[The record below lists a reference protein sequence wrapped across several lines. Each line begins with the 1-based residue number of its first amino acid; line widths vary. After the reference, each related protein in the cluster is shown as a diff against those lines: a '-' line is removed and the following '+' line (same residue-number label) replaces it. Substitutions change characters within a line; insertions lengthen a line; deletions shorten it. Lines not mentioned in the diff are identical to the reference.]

1 MSRADCAREMNVN
14 RTGWL
19 AMMMV
24 AASLHAGELRQDP
37 AQINKAVESFL
48 ERESKGLPGQVAI
61 EVGKVDTR
69 VSLAA
74 CTRLQTFFPTG
85 SQAWGQ
91 TTVGVRCASP
101 SAWTIYVPA
110 SVKVSADYL
119 IAARPLALGQE
130 IAAGDI
136 SVQQGELTQLPAGVL
151 TEASQ
156 ALGRRLANSVRAGQ
170 PLRRD
175 AVREPPAIV
184 QGQRVALVVKGAGF
198 SISSEGHSLGKA
210 PEGERVQV
218 NTLTGAVVSGIVR
231 PGPIVEVVR

>member
-1 MSRADCAREMNVN
+1 MKLKP
-14 RTGWL
+14 TGL
-19 AMMMV
+19 LTLMIF
-24 AASLHAGELRQDP
+24 AASLQAAELRQDP
-37 AQINKAVESFL
+37 AQINKEVEIFL

-69 VSLAA
+69 VTLSA

-91 TTVGVRCASP
+91 TTVGVRCAAP
-101 SAWTIYVPA
+101 VAWTIYVPA
-110 SVKVSADYL
+110 NVKVSASYL

-151 TEASQ
+151 TEPSQ

-184 QGQRVALVVKGAGF
+184 QGQLVALVVKGAGF
-198 SISSEGHSLGKA
+198 RISSEGHSLGKA

-218 NTLTGAVVSGIVR
+218 KTLTGAVVSGIVR
-231 PGPIVEVVR
+231 PGPIVEVIR